1 VPRSTPSV
9 WPVVRDAVAGAP
21 LHVRRIV
28 GGALVGWVALIVL
41 QALDSSNAPGAAGL
55 AEFLSAAFGATGG
68 LLLVMAALL
77 ERRARAGRAPTTD
90 TEALR
95 RVLFALPALALV
107 AAVFVSVAI
116 TLMIVRALLG
126 AAAPF
131 VILMTAFYA
140 GVLWVAAHMAV
151 RAARTLYEHAAAEA
165 AVAARARVEAGEAQ
179 LAALQARMNPHFLFN
194 ALNTVAALVR
204 TDALAAER
212 VTESLAGVLRMT
224 LDRSA
229 GGMSTVADE
238 LEHARAYF
246 GVEQERWGNRLHV
259 TWDVD
264 PALHSLPVPPLVL
277 QPLLENALHH
287 GLGGRAGGGAVRI
300 TIRRVAGHLHLVV
313 EDDGEGFPAR
323 VTERT
328 GLGNLRQRLSTIF
341 GPEAALEIGG
351 GDVGARVTVVV
362 PIVESHAHSHR

>member
-1 VPRSTPSV
+1 M
-9 WPVVRDAVAGAP
+9 
-21 LHVRRIV
+21 I
-28 GGALVGWVALIVL
+28 GWVALLEL
-41 QALDSSNAPGAAGL
+41 QALDRANTPGAAGL

-77 ERRARAGRAPTTD
+77 EARARAGAVPAVNPAASND
-90 TEALR
+90 ALR
-95 RVLFALPALALV
+95 RVLFALPVLALA
-107 AAVFVSVAI
+107 AAVCVSAAI

-140 GVLWVAAHMAV
+140 GVLVVAGRMVV

-204 TDALAAER
+204 TDAAAAER
-212 VTESLAGVLRMT
+212 VTESLAAVLRMT
-224 LDRSA
+224 LDRSQ
-229 GGMSTVADE
+229 GGMVTVADE
-238 LEHARAYF
+238 LEHARAYL
-246 GVEQERWGNRLHV
+246 GVEQERWGDRLRV

-264 PALHSLPVPPLVL
+264 PAVHPLPVPPLVL
-277 QPLLENALHH
+277 QPLIENALHH
-287 GLGGRAGGGAVRI
+287 GLGGRAAGGAVRI
-300 TIRRVAGHLHLVV
+300 AIRRDADHLRLVV

-341 GPEAALEIGG
+341 GPDAALEIGG
-351 GDVGARVTVVV
+351 GSAGARVTASL
-362 PIVESHAHSHR
+362 PIDSPRPAHAHPHR